1 MALILVSNVML
12 TQIAT
17 MDCSVNTHSLGL
29 LHLNAL
35 RLELHMKTAMQTMN
49 VQTLTTVGTLVL
61 MIEELGLE
69 SVFPCIP
76 KMKQLS
82 LDGKLYSL
90 TSCLGPQ
97 KVSQIK
103 PILPF
108 QLFPIKIGLEMASI
122 AKVVLHFQSLI

>member
-1 MALILVSNVML
+1 MALIRVSNAML

-17 MDCSVNTHSLGL
+17 MDCSVNIHSPGL

-69 SVFPCIP
+69 SVFPCTP

-82 LDGKLYSL
+82 LDG
-90 TSCLGPQ
+90 PQ
-97 KVSQIK
+97 RVSQIK
-103 PILPF
+103 PIHPF

-122 AKVVLHFQSLI
+122 AKVVLPFQSLI

>member
-1 MALILVSNVML
+1 MAEAAPLIPNASQDNAWTVSAMALIRVSNAMS

-17 MDCSVNTHSLGL
+17 MDWFVSIHSLGL

-69 SVFPCIP
+69 SVFPCTP

-82 LDGKLYSL
+82 LDGNLL
-90 TSCLGPQ
+90 LLN
-97 KVSQIK
+97 
-103 PILPF
+103 ILF
-108 QLFPIKIGLEMASI
+108 RSSEGFTN
-122 AKVVLHFQSLI
+122 